1 MSTESPSA
9 APRKKL
15 PLKERYALLTRDLD
29 WEPSYVDREQLYPF
43 TRYEDISIHD
53 WDGWQDP
60 FRLTVDAY
68 CKYQAEKDK
77 RLYAVLDGFAQ
88 GQGHLTLSDASYLN
102 SIKLFIQGVT
112 PLEYA
117 AHRHFAF
124 LARHLEGPAPRFAAL
139 CQSIDELRHTQTQIH
154 TISNYNKYY
163 SGFHSWSKMHDRVW
177 YLAIPKSFFDDAMSA
192 GPFEFLISIS
202 FSFEY
207 LLTNLLFVPF
217 MSGASFNG
225 DTPTMSFGFSAQS
238 DESRHMTLGLEA
250 IKFLLEQDED
260 NVPIIQDWVDKWF
273 WRAYRVSGL
282 VAAMMDYM
290 LPKPVMSWKEAFELY
305 FEDQMLGGLFP
316 DLDFYGIR
324 PPRHVDDAI
333 AEKEHLSHQV
343 YKILHNF
350 SSVAAFT
357 TKTPDDA
364 HLDWL
369 SEQYPDTF
377 DTYYRPT
384 WEKHQRVEAGG
395 RRMFF
400 QGLPQQCQVCQLA
413 ISFTEKDD
421 PGKLSFRRSEF
432 RGETFHTCSDGCKWI
447 FDREPEKYVQAW
459 LPVHQILKG
468 DCCGPTIP
476 DVLAWY
482 GIQTGDNGE
491 YTGSPDEQ
499 FWRAWHDPSLK
510 HGE

>member
-1 MSTESPSA
+1 MEDGGRALVLRADLRDPV
-9 APRKKL
+9 APR
-15 PLKERYALLTRDLD
+15 
-29 WEPSYVDREQLYPF
+29 QL
-43 TRYEDISIHD
+43 
-53 WDGWQDP
+53 
-60 FRLTVDAY
+60 VDA
-68 CKYQAEKDK
+68 AEANLGPVEVLVSNAGLGRRQSLEEVSGDDFDEMV
-77 RLYAVLDGFAQ
+77 AVNL
-88 GQGHLTLSDASYLN
+88 
-102 SIKLFIQGVT
+102 
-112 PLEYA
+112 
-117 AHRHFAF
+117 R
-124 LARHLEGPAPRFAAL
+124 AP
-139 CQSIDELRHTQTQIH
+139 
-154 TISNYNKYY
+154 
-163 SGFHSWSKMHDRVW
+163 
-177 YLAIPKSFFDDAMSA
+177 
-192 GPFEFLISIS
+192 
-202 FSFEY
+202 
-207 LLTNLLFVPF
+207 
-217 MSGASFNG
+217 
-225 DTPTMSFGFSAQS
+225 
-238 DESRHMTLGLEA
+238 
-250 IKFLLEQDED
+250 FLLAQRTLPAMRERG
-260 NVPIIQDWVDKWF
+260 F
-273 WRAYRVSGL
+273 GRV
-282 VAAMMDYM
+282 
-290 LPKPVMSWKEAFELY
+290 
-305 FEDQMLGGLFP
+305 LFM
-316 DLDFYGIR
+316 
-324 PPRHVDDAI
+324 
-333 AEKEHLSHQV
+333 
-343 YKILHNF
+343 

-377 DTYYRPT
+377 DTHHRPT

-421 PGKLSFRRSEF
+421 PGKVSFRRSEF

-468 DCCGPTIP
+468 DCGGPTIP